1 MSSTCSAGVNF
12 TVSQFLARIKK
23 LSMLQHI
30 KNNASQNNLRFPQ
43 HHKLS
48 TASWNEAPN
57 LNTALVSKNNIEIRV
72 LDAYQYVI
80 NLLSP
85 LKINQCLRN
94 QQKIS
99 IEELSSAIAHHLGQ
113 SWAKEIDEN
122 INEDSDVESDNETD
136 NKMTNDLAS
145 NCDSDEDLEFD
156 GGFDVINNVTTSAN
170 RGVRLVDN
178 VKEKLSQTYFQVTIN
193 KQNKFLHKQTACWL
207 LEKDKSSLPADRL
220 SRVQEQ

>member
-1 MSSTCSAGVNF
+1 
-12 TVSQFLARIKK
+12 
-23 LSMLQHI
+23 MLQHI
-30 KNNASQNNLRFPQ
+30 KNNVSQNNLRFPQ

-48 TASWNEAPN
+48 TASRNASPN
-57 LNTALVSKNNIEIRV
+57 LNTALLSKKNIEIRV

-94 QQKIS
+94 QQTIS
-99 IEELSSAIAHHLGQ
+99 IEELSSTISDHLGQ
-113 SWAKEIDEN
+113 SWARETDEN
-122 INEDSDVESDNETD
+122 TNEDSDVESDNET
-136 NKMTNDLAS
+136 NNNMINDLTS
-145 NCDSDEDLEFD
+145 NYDSDEDLEFD
-156 GGFDVINNVTTSAN
+156 DGFDSINNVTTSAN

-178 VKEKLSQTYFQVTIN
+178 VNEKLSQTDFRVSIN